1 VHPSV
6 VPYHPV
12 SGSTAVGEITIQR
25 LRYVSKPDELAFTS
39 TEVL

>member
-12 SGSTAVGEITIQR
+12 SASTAMGEITIQR
-25 LRYVSKPDELAFTS
+25 LRYVTNAD
-39 TEVL
+39 

>member
-1 VHPSV
+1 VHASV
-6 VPYHPV
+6 IPYHPV
-12 SGSTAVGEITIQR
+12 SASTAVGAITLQR